1 MSEDV
6 FGFDEDVARR
16 LKDLVRSGGDGL
28 ESPTKGPNQRYCAIA
43 LTGDAIPA
51 RSGTQAGTGVITLC
65 QLSST
70 GGITTTAVTE
80 NACNIFCDDTPASAY
95 IKVTKE
101 YIGGQWVVDQIYI
114 SDLRLDGSNLQ
125 YRKNCSWTTWTT
137 GTDCPPP

>member
-1 MSEDV
+1 MAEQV
-6 FGFDEDVARR
+6 FGFYEDVARKLR
-16 LKDLVRSGGDGL
+16 DMVRGGGDSVQNPGL
-28 ESPTKGPNQRYCAIA
+28 PPNQRYCAIA
-43 LTGDAIPA
+43 LTDAAIPA

-70 GGITTTAVTE
+70 GAISTTAVTE
-80 NACNIFCDDTPASAY
+80 NVCNIFCDETPGSAY

-101 YIGGQWVVDQIYI
+101 YIGGQWVVDQVYI